1 MPRMHTLTAAEHDAF
16 NTPPVFSYAERE
28 TFFHVSESLDALLRT
43 LRSPTNRVYLVLTVG
58 YFRATIK
65 LKETTA
71 SQLFRRLN
79 SYSKQHPL
87 YQALK
92 EFGKIPK
99 SDFILRFID
108 DVELRQAI
116 EKQLNK
122 SESAN
127 KFSKA
132 ISFGNNHDFLYGEKV
147 EQEIAEGCRRLI
159 KNAIIC

>member
-1 MPRMHTLTAAEHDAF
+1 M
-16 NTPPVFSYAERE
+16 
-28 TFFHVSESLDALLRT
+28 
-43 LRSPTNRVYLVLTVG
+43 
-58 YFRATIK
+58 
-65 LKETTA
+65 
-71 SQLFRRLN
+71 
-79 SYSKQHPL
+79 

-99 SDFILRFID
+99 SDFILRYID

-122 SESAN
+122 SEGTN

-132 ISFGNNHDFLYGEKV
+132 ISFGNNHDFMYGEKV

-159 KNAIIC
+159 KNAIICWNYLYLSQLIAQEGDSERRQELLTAVKNGSVESWRHVNLHGEYDFSDEKMQDSIGLQIPPELALSVF